1 LRLSTCVDI
10 YVGMGESRSKPSGLD
25 KPSKSGRTRAAILQ
39 VARDQFAKLGF
50 ERTTVRD
57 IASGASIDPA
67 MVMRYFGSK
76 DELFAR
82 ATEIDL
88 HLPDL
93 AKVLPHQFG
102 DTLIRH
108 FLDVWEGPASKGSL
122 TILLRAAASNEKI
135 AARLRDVFAGQ
146 VMPML
151 AQVAGRAEFAT
162 RAGLVSSH
170 LLGLALCRYVLKVP
184 PVVAM
189 TPEVIIACVGPV
201 LQHYM
206 TDNLSSKMT

>member
-1 LRLSTCVDI
+1 
-10 YVGMGESRSKPSGLD
+10 MAESRSKTSGLD
-25 KPSKSGRTRAAILQ
+25 KMSKSGRTRTAILE
-39 VARDQFAKLGF
+39 VAREQFGKLGF

-57 IASGASIDPA
+57 IAAGAAIDPA

-108 FLDVWEGPASKGSL
+108 FLDV
-122 TILLRAAASNEKI
+122 
-135 AARLRDVFAGQ
+135 
-146 VMPML
+146 
-151 AQVAGRAEFAT
+151 
-162 RAGLVSSH
+162 
-170 LLGLALCRYVLKVP
+170 
-184 PVVAM
+184 
-189 TPEVIIACVGPV
+189 
-201 LQHYM
+201 
-206 TDNLSSKMT
+206 